1 MGPSELFE
9 LCLASLPPVVPGT
22 LWRAWVLAPETLVPL
37 LGLLALPWLPGL
49 RARVGNGERWSWLLG
64 CLLLA
69 IALVSPLCRLAA
81 TLASMHMVQ
90 HLLVILL
97 APAAMA
103 PLLLRVRLPLSAPA
117 LTTPT
122 LATPTLATLLF
133 GGLIWLAHAPPVYE
147 AALLSPTLHLLLLVA
162 SFGVALLFWC
172 AALAVEPLRGM
183 GMVFVTML
191 HSGLLA
197 ALLTFSPRLWYPV
210 FGSGPLAWGLT
221 PLADQ
226 QLAGLIMWVPM
237 ALLLLLAG
245 FWIAARGLG
254 HQTLH

>member
-37 LGLLALPWLPGL
+37 LALLALPWLPGL
-49 RARVGNGERWSWLLG
+49 RARVGGGERWSWLLG

-69 IALVSPLCRLAA
+69 VSLVSPLCRLSA

-103 PLLLRVRLPLSAPA
+103 PLLLRMRLPLPRPA
-117 LTTPT
+117 LT
-122 LATPTLATLLF
+122 TLLF
-133 GGLIWLAHAPPVYE
+133 GGLIWLAHAPPIYQ
-147 AALLSPTLHLLLLVA
+147 AALLSPTLHLLLLAA
-162 SFGVALLFWC
+162 SLGLALLFWC
-172 AALAVEPLRGM
+172 TALAAEPLRGM
-183 GMVFVTML
+183 GMVFATML
-191 HSGLLA
+191 HSGLLG

-245 FWIAARGLG
+245 FWIAARGLR